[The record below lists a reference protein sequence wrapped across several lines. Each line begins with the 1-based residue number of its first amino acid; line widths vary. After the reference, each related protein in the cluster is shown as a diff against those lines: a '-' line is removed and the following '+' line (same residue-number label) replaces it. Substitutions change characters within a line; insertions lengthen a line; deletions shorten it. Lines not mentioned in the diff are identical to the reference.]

1 MFMTEQK
8 IILHKCGILFRAED
22 LLQVMFPSKDF
33 NSLVIFIKTFSQLL
47 ILFYLKQVF
56 FKLLYKEHGSKL
68 WKCIAFI
75 VLDKL
80 NDSPSVL

>member
-22 LLQVMFPSKDF
+22 ILQVMFPSKDF

-47 ILFYLKQVF
+47 ILFKTGIFQ
-56 FKLLYKEHGSKL
+56 
-68 WKCIAFI
+68 IA
-75 VLDKL
+75 K
-80 NDSPSVL
+80 